1 VVSCGTAVWRGA
13 GATGGKQAIM
23 ALDGD
28 GGARKWAS
36 EFHKKKW
43 TSECGGGGRSRPD
56 GREPLLTE
64 IGWR

>member
-13 GATGGKQAIM
+13 RATGGTQAIM

-36 EFHKKKW
+36 EFHKKNGLVSAAGEAGADP
-43 TSECGGGGRSRPD
+43 TAGSRC
-56 GREPLLTE
+56 
-64 IGWR
+64 